1 MFIIG
6 RKCFTKHEYLKSSF
20 SKSTDNDIGI
30 ILFLLKIIVCNPDS
44 CDHSSLMFSL
54 KSMKIKQIKRNI

>member
-44 CDHSSLMFSL
+44 LIVDVFS
-54 KSMKIKQIKRNI
+54 QIFEN